1 MQMRKQ
7 TRPVRKPFFLQLGR
21 IALILAM
28 LISPTIASAQQ
39 TADGDAVVENAWA
52 RAARQGGAGA
62 AYFSIRNTGSEPL
75 RLIDVR
81 TDLASIVTLHK
92 TEVDAN
98 GVARMSAVPTT
109 TIEPGATLTLEP
121 GGIHAMM
128 MDLEKPLLEGQSF
141 PLRLKFYDMDELTVD
156 VPILGIAARGPDG

>member
-1 MQMRKQ
+1 MPRR
-7 TRPVRKPFFLQLGR
+7 TRTLSKTFLQLSYR
-21 IALILAM
+21 IAMIAAVLLSPALA
-28 LISPTIASAQQ
+28 LAQQ
-39 TADGDAVVENAWA
+39 TADGDAVVESAWA
-52 RAARQGGAGA
+52 RAAAQGRAGA
-62 AYFSIRNTGSEPL
+62 AYFSIRNTGTETL

-109 TIEPGATLTLEP
+109 TIEPDATLTLEP

-128 MDLEKPLLEGQSF
+128 MDLDKPLVEGESF
-141 PLRLKFYDMDELTVD
+141 PLRLKLYDMDELTVD
-156 VPILGIAARGPDG
+156 VPILGIGARGPEG